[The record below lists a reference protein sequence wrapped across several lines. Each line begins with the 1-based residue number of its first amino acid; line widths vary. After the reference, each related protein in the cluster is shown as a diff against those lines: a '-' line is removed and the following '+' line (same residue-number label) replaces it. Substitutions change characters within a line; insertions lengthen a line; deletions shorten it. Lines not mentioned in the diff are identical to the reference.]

1 MMCQK
6 HKVITEVRGNA
17 ISYSQTGCFETGLV
31 RYHEEISAMSRLI
44 KGNNKLTYTVKLYQL
59 TEGSPATQRR
69 SSDISWSTEDR
80 RVIVKETME

>member
-31 RYHEEISAMSRLI
+31 RYHEEISGMSRI
-44 KGNNKLTYTVKLYQL
+44 VKSNKKLSYTVKLYQL
-59 TEGSPATQRR
+59 TEGVPATQRR
-69 SSDISWSTEDR
+69 SSDISWCNKDR